1 LFKGIKTK
9 VCFFRCVSFK
19 IQSTSI
25 RCKYEVQC
33 GDSADYVHEDGACS
47 KKQKKNPAKKGKM
60 EDEKQDSRSKV
71 VVINDVVIM
80 EEEKQ
85 DKKGEESITG

>member
-1 LFKGIKTK
+1 
-9 VCFFRCVSFK
+9 
-19 IQSTSI
+19 
-25 RCKYEVQC
+25 
-33 GDSADYVHEDGACS
+33 
-47 KKQKKNPAKKGKM
+47 M

-85 DKKGEESITG
+85 DKKGEESLTG